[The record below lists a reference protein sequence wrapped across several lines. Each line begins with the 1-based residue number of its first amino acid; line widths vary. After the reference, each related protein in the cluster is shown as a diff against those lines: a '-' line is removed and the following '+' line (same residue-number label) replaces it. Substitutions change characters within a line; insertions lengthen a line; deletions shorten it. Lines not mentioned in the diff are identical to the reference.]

1 MYLLLSIKVFWFLH
15 FSQRTLLVSKNH
27 FHENRWSIRIY
38 DNLTNVHCTFL
49 YFHRKDATAFS
60 ALNLLVL
67 CFLLLGDSPAVSR
80 FLFSGLFQ
88 DARLLPLSWEASA
101 CLKSVSFRFFYL
113 LCFYLSIIR
122 DLSSLYFFK
131 ASLKVSKSFIPTSPF
146 SLLFPR
152 SFCLSIIWIPSFL
165 LSSLLVL
172 GSFYLSIIWI
182 LSLLLSSL
190 FVLKRF
196 CPSQIW
202 NLPFLLSSLLVLRRF
217 CPSQIW

>member
-1 MYLLLSIKVFWFLH
+1 MKTDDLYVSMTTWQMYTVHSCIFIEKMPPRSLHWIYWSFVFSYW
-15 FSQRTLLVSKNH
+15 
-27 FHENRWSIRIY
+27 E
-38 DNLTNVHCTFL
+38 
-49 YFHRKDATAFS
+49 
-60 ALNLLVL
+60 
-67 CFLLLGDSPAVSR
+67 FLLP
-80 FLFSGLFQ
+80 FQ
-88 DARLLPLSWEASA
+88 DFSSLVYSKMPVSFLCPERLLPVLNLFPFDSFIFFASTCQLS
-101 CLKSVSFRFFYL
+101 
-113 LCFYLSIIR
+113 

-131 ASLKVSKSFIPTSPF
+131 ASLKVSKSFIPTRLF